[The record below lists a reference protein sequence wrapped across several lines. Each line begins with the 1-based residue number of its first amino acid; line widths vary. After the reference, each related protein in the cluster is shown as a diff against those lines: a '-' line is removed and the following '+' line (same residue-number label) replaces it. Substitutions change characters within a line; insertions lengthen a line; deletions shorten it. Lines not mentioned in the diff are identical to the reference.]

1 MNKILAF
8 SITILIFGIQEISA
22 QNYLNYYE
30 TINKAEIE
38 NLDLNFKAS
47 DSIYQ
52 IAFKFVEK
60 PFKEDFLFASIN
72 SEKLKDYQKTFDY
85 LKKGINNGLTLKRIK
100 KQLTEFKKSKEWKE
114 LKNEYNSLRE
124 NHLKTLNLPLREE
137 ILEMVRK
144 DQKAR
149 VPIFGSWKQMKKT
162 DTYNYNRLLE
172 IIKENNNK
180 WPGFSIIGE
189 ITPKGKYDVTK
200 NITLMPLHFKKE
212 QIKKLRPY
220 MLESVLNGEM
230 YPYQFAR
237 IIDYT
242 VSRKT
247 ISQEKKNNETIIGES
262 CFLYGTYTNITICDC
277 EKAEIE
283 RKKIGFEPL
292 EDYYRKLKGTYKCY

>member
-8 SITILIFGIQEISA
+8 SITILLFGIQKVSA

-38 NLDLNFKAS
+38 NLDSNSKAS

-52 IAFKFVEK
+52 IAFKLVEK
-60 PFKEDFLFASIN
+60 PFKEDFLLASIN
-72 SEKLKDYQKTFDY
+72 SEKLNDNQKTFDY
-85 LKKGINNGLTLKRIK
+85 LKKGISNGLTLKSIK
-100 KQLTEFKKSKEWKE
+100 SQLTEFRKSKYWKI
-114 LKNEYNSLRE
+114 LKKEYNSLRE

-137 ILEMVRK
+137 IVEMIRK

-149 VPIFGSWKQMKKT
+149 APIFGSWKQMKKT

-180 WPGFSIIGE
+180 WPGFSMVGE

-212 QIKKLRPY
+212 QIEKLRPY
-220 MLESVLNGEM
+220 MLEAVMNGEM
-230 YPYQFAR
+230 YPYHFAR
-237 IIDYT
+237 IIDYK
-242 VSRKT
+242 S
-247 ISQEKKNNETIIGES
+247 ISNCQV
-262 CFLYGTYTNITICDC
+262 YGTYKYNKKYDLGEICDC
-277 EKAEIE
+277 DKANQE
-283 RKKIGFEPL
+283 RKKIGFESIQ
-292 EDYYRKLKGTYKCY
+292 DFYRKLESEYKCKTEK